1 MTLAK
6 DERMLDEWKRCQ
18 SENAALWAF
27 VRADDEWTLCDQVG
41 GGVEHTDDWMEF
53 MGKREAARA
62 ALRQYEETP

>member
-27 VRADDEWTLCDQVG
+27 VREWDTYDLHDDVWPEQLAEVD
-41 GGVEHTDDWMEF
+41 
-53 MGKREAARA
+53 AARE
-62 ALRQYEETP
+62 ALRQYEEKP